1 MSRCSLTTVDGTR
14 NDVRSPRHLNKF
26 GFYPWGL
33 VLTANHSCFENAYPA
48 KV

>member
-1 MSRCSLTTVDGTR
+1 MSRCSLTTVSGTR
-14 NDVRSPRHLNKF
+14 NDALKPRHLNKF

-33 VLTANHSCFENAYPA
+33 VLTANHSCFEKACPA